1 MNKAKRARRARTIPM
16 VELETIWELLDG
28 MWTGNP
34 YLFYWVMFSQILRTK
49 FLKVGVIVTS
59 LIFKIRFM
67 EFTSDL
73 LFGII
78 NKSNIGFGTD
88 EIILSIN

>member
-1 MNKAKRARRARTIPM
+1 M
-16 VELETIWELLDG
+16 VKVVTNGDPVDG
-28 MWTGNP
+28 IWTGYP

-59 LIFKIRFM
+59 LIFKFRFM

-78 NKSNIGFGTD
+78 NKSNIGIGTV
-88 EIILSIN
+88 EIILPIN